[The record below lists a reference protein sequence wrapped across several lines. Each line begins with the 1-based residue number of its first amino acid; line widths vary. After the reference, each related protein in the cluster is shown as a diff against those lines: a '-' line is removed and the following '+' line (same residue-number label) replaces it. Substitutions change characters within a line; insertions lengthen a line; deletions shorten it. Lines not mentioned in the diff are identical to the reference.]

1 MSSCGNIGCQI
12 SLRPYYVLVSHGN
25 WADSWESGGEE
36 QVGEYCLP
44 LLEEANLHQA
54 GFVIGIC
61 TFHILTPSLPRAP
74 LSPSQVAGSLH
85 LEDPTRVCVSQVLHA

>member
-1 MSSCGNIGCQI
+1 MFLFLTAIG
-12 SLRPYYVLVSHGN
+12 LTLGKVVERN
-25 WADSWESGGEE
+25 KWENTAFL
-36 QVGEYCLP
+36 CL
-44 LLEEANLHQA
+44 EGTNLHQA
-54 GFVIGIC
+54 GIC